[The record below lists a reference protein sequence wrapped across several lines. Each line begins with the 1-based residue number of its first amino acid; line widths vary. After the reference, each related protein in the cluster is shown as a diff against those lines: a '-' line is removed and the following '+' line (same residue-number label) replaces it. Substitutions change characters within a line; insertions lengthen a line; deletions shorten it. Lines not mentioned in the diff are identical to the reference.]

1 MADTETILTGLKAK
15 GIECAL
21 IRKDGLMIYST
32 LTLDETT
39 PNIIS
44 ALTSITDELMRQV
57 SDKQKEIE
65 VSIDSVYFVVLPI
78 NSYLLCGVVKERDA
92 KKEMRAVAEQLKTLL

>member
-1 MADTETILTGLKAK
+1 
-15 GIECAL
+15 
-21 IRKDGLMIYST
+21 MIYST